1 MTDLAVRPQ
10 VKPLLGHT
18 VPRIWTRPLRELTP
32 ETSYGFDVIDF
43 ARDVLGTPL
52 DPWEEWAV
60 VHLGE
65 LLPDGRPRFRQ
76 VLILVARQNGKT
88 LLCKVLT
95 LFWMFVECWPLTL
108 STSTNLDYARESWE
122 SVVDMAE
129 ASEALAPLIAT
140 VRKVNGQQALITTDG
155 ARYRIAAAN
164 RKGGRSLSID
174 RLVLDE
180 LREHRKWDAW
190 NASTNA
196 QNARPYAQ
204 MVAITNA
211 GDDGSIVLNSLHA
224 AAMAGEDD
232 RVGILEWSAPPGCDV
247 MDPDGWCAANPN
259 VGRRL
264 DVSTIRSAALRAK
277 ASRGEEEASF
287 RTEVLCQRVRALDAA
302 VDPAAWSNAAAVG
315 TLDAARDR
323 IALCVDISPDG
334 LHATLCAAGTVRPG
348 VVRVEPV
355 AAWSG
360 IGAPDQ
366 LRRDLPTWVKRI
378 RPRALGW
385 FPNGPAA
392 ALAAELGK
400 DRLPGWPPRNVTVA
414 ELGAS
419 TAAVCMGFAEQ
430 VIAGA
435 VDHPDDPLQD
445 THVLEAEKLRQ
456 GDRWVFSR
464 RGQGGHCDAAYAAAG
479 AVHLARTIRRRP
491 SAAVP
496 ASMVPTAPPSG

>member
-1 MTDLAVRPQ
+1 VTDLAIRPQ
-10 VKPLLGHT
+10 ATPLLGNT
-18 VPRIWTRPLRELTP
+18 EPRIWTRPLRELTP
-32 ETSYGFDVIDF
+32 DTSYGFAVVDF

-52 DPWEEWAV
+52 DPWEDWAV
-60 VHLGE
+60 THLGE

-95 LFWMFVECWPLTL
+95 LYWMFVECWPLTL

-122 SVVDMAE
+122 SVVAMAE
-129 ASEALAPLIAT
+129 ASEALAPLVDS
-140 VRKVNGQQALITTDG
+140 VRKVNGQQALTTTDG

-211 GDDGSIVLNSLHA
+211 GDDGSIVLNSLHTA
-224 AAMAGEDD
+224 AIAGEDE
-232 RVGILEWSAPPGCDV
+232 RTGVFEWSAPPGCDV
-247 MDPDGWCAANPN
+247 MDTAGWCAANPN
-259 VGRRL
+259 LGRRL
-264 DVSTIRSAALRAK
+264 DVSTVRSAALRAR
-277 ASRGEEEASF
+277 ANGGEEEASF

-302 VDPAAWSNAAAVG
+302 IDPRNWSSSAAEGNLTSVRG
-315 TLDAARDR
+315 RV
-323 IALCVDISPDG
+323 ALCVDLSPDG
-334 LHATLCAAGTVRPG
+334 LHATLCAAAIIRPG

-355 AAWSG
+355 DAWSG
-360 IGAPDQ
+360 IGAPDA
-366 LRRDLPTWVKRI
+366 LRRDLPQWLARI
-378 RPRALGW
+378 KPRTLGW
-385 FPNGPAA
+385 YPNGPAA

-400 DRLPGWPPRNVTVA
+400 DRPPGWPPKGVTVA
-414 ELGAS
+414 ELSAS
-419 TAAVCMGFAEQ
+419 NAAVCMGLAEQ
-430 VIAGA
+430 VVAGA
-435 VDHPDDPLQD
+435 VEHPDDPLLNS
-445 THVLEAEKLRQ
+445 HVLEAEKLRQ

-464 RGQGGHCDAAYAAAG
+464 RGSGHCDAAYAAAG
-479 AVHLARTIRRRP
+479 AVYLARTLRARP
-491 SAAVP
+491 SASVP
-496 ASMVPTAPPSG
+496 RSLVPDKPSA